1 MPGNALA
8 VLAPKTPVEPT
19 APTQGRANDN
29 GSNFKD
35 FMDTATHKVETAQ
48 KPSKKNSPQN
58 KNDADTG
65 KIQPQKA
72 KPKTES
78 RTEDN
83 SNNQEV
89 SASKENKSQSAPKTI
104 TKDSLTENTVTKDSL
119 IEGTE
124 VLAAKLQELDIN
136 QAQFE
141 ALLDLLGLNG
151 DADLDALLQSLTQ
164 ALNLNQKNSGDKTN
178 PSDLIARI
186 QQNQGEAVNLLKQA
200 GLSDAEAKNFLNL
213 LQSLQNASAQK
224 GLDKNA
230 SLQAKLDSRTN
241 RSDEA
246 SIKNPVFDNSQAEND
261 EGPDFLTTLKDTAK
275 RSDTATKRSDEAS
288 IKNPVF
294 DNSQTENDEGPDFST
309 KFKDTAKLKDT
320 TKRSDTA
327 KGTEKTDR
335 SASLDKLTETAK
347 QNEATRITTQEPVNE
362 KGAKTSNL
370 GELLSSKNA
379 QANILQTESFTDGK
393 GFKGLETAKTGP
405 DLQIQSPTVAANT
418 AVKAAESS
426 KPILPENLL
435 ARGATEAK
443 IINQIA
449 NKMTVRTIGAQNEV
463 HIKLDPPSLGTVRMK
478 IITSG
483 DTVRTVI
490 VAENQAVKQVIEN
503 NFNQLRDAM
512 GEQGL
517 KLGSFTVTVGGES
530 GHQHPSGESLDEE
543 NNTSLF
549 EKTASNDTDEN
560 LGTGMASLSFGDNQ
574 SISVIA

>member
-8 VLAPKTPVEPT
+8 VFAPKAPVEPT
-19 APTQGRANDN
+19 APTQDRANDN

-35 FMDTATHKVETAQ
+35 FMDTATHKVDTAQ

-83 SNNQEV
+83 SNSQEV
-89 SASKENKSQSAPKTI
+89 SASKENKSQSAPETI

-124 VLAAKLQELDIN
+124 VLADKLQELDIN

-151 DADLDALLQSLTQ
+151 GADLDALLQSLTQ

-178 PSDLIARI
+178 PSDLIAKI

-200 GLSDAEAKNFLNL
+200 GLSDAEAKNFLNH

-246 SIKNPVFDNSQAEND
+246 NIKNPVFDNSQAEND

-275 RSDTATKRSDEAS
+275 RS
-288 IKNPVF
+288 
-294 DNSQTENDEGPDFST
+294 ENDEGPDFST

-370 GELLSSKNA
+370 GELLSGKNA
-379 QANILQTESFTDGK
+379 KANILQTESFTDGK
-393 GFKGLETAKTGP
+393 GYKGLETAKTGP

-435 ARGATEAK
+435 ARGATEVK

>member
-1 MPGNALA
+1 MPAN
-8 VLAPKTPVEPT
+8 VLALFAVKAPVEPT
-19 APTQGRANDN
+19 APTQDQANDN
-29 GSNFKD
+29 GFKD
-35 FMDTATHKVETAQ
+35 FMDTAVHKVDTAQ
-48 KPSKKNSPQN
+48 KPSKEDSPQN
-58 KNDADTG
+58 QNNTQAEKT
-65 KIQPQKA
+65 QPKA
-72 KPKTES
+72 KT

-89 SASKENKSQSAPKTI
+89 SAAKENESQSAPETV
-104 TKDSLTENTVTKDSL
+104 TKDSPIENTVTKDSL
-119 IEGTE
+119 IEDTE
-124 VLAAKLQELDIN
+124 VLATQLQELDIN

-141 ALLDLLGLNG
+141 ALLGLLGLNG
-151 DADLDALLQSLTQ
+151 DADIDALLQSLTQ
-164 ALNLNQKNSGDKTN
+164 ALNLNPKDSGGGTN
-178 PSDLIARI
+178 ASDLIARI

-200 GLSDAEAKNFLNL
+200 GLSDAEVKNFLNH

-230 SLQAKLDSRTN
+230 NLQAKLDSQTN
-241 RSDEA
+241 RPDEA
-246 SIKNPVFDNSQAEND
+246 IIKNSVLYNSQAEND
-261 EGPDFLTTLKDTAK
+261 EGPDFLTQL
-275 RSDTATKRSDEAS
+275 
-288 IKNPVF
+288 
-294 DNSQTENDEGPDFST
+294 
-309 KFKDTAKLKDT
+309 KDTAKLKDT

-327 KGTEKTDR
+327 KGTGKTDR
-335 SASLDKLTETAK
+335 AASLDKLTETAK

-370 GELLSSKNA
+370 DELLSGKNA
-379 QANILQTESFTDGK
+379 KANILQTESFTDGK
-393 GFKGLETAKTGP
+393 GYKGLETAKTGP

-549 EKTASNDTDEN
+549 EKTASNDTDDNPE
-560 LGTGMASLSFGDNQ
+560 TGMVSLFFGDNQ

>member
-1 MPGNALA
+1 MPANALA
-8 VLAPKTPVEPT
+8 LFAVKAPVEPT
-19 APTQGRANDN
+19 APTQDQANDN
-29 GSNFKD
+29 GFKD
-35 FMDTATHKVETAQ
+35 FMDTAVHKVDTAQ
-48 KPSKKNSPQN
+48 KPSKEDSPQN
-58 KNDADTG
+58 QNNTQAEKT
-65 KIQPQKA
+65 QPKA
-72 KPKTES
+72 KT

-89 SASKENKSQSAPKTI
+89 SAAKENESQSAPETV
-104 TKDSLTENTVTKDSL
+104 TKDSPIENTVTKDSL
-119 IEGTE
+119 IEDTE
-124 VLAAKLQELDIN
+124 VLATQLQELDIN

-141 ALLDLLGLNG
+141 ALLGLLGLNG
-151 DADLDALLQSLTQ
+151 DADIDALLQSLTQ
-164 ALNLNQKNSGDKTN
+164 ALNLNPKDSGGGTN
-178 PSDLIARI
+178 ASDLIARI

-200 GLSDAEAKNFLNL
+200 GLSDAEVKNFLNHL
-213 LQSLQNASAQK
+213 QSLQNASAQTGLSDAEVKNFLNHLQSLQNASAQK

-230 SLQAKLDSRTN
+230 DLQAKLDSQTN
-241 RSDEA
+241 RPDEA
-246 SIKNPVFDNSQAEND
+246 IIKNSVLDNSQAEND
-261 EGPDFLTTLKDTAK
+261 EGPDFLTQL
-275 RSDTATKRSDEAS
+275 
-288 IKNPVF
+288 
-294 DNSQTENDEGPDFST
+294 
-309 KFKDTAKLKDT
+309 KDTAKLKDT

-370 GELLSSKNA
+370 GELLSGKNA
-379 QANILQTESFTDGK
+379 KANILQTESFTDGK
-393 GFKGLETAKTGP
+393 GYKGLETAKTGP

-449 NKMTVRTIGAQNEV
+449 NKMTVRTNGAQNEV

-560 LGTGMASLSFGDNQ
+560 PETGMVSLFFGDNQ

>member
-1 MPGNALA
+1 MPANALA
-8 VLAPKTPVEPT
+8 LFAVKAPVEPT
-19 APTQGRANDN
+19 APTQDQANDN
-29 GSNFKD
+29 GFKD
-35 FMDTATHKVETAQ
+35 FMDTAVHKVDTAQ
-48 KPSKKNSPQN
+48 KPSKENSPQN
-58 KNDADTG
+58 QNDTRAEKTH
-65 KIQPQKA
+65 PKA
-72 KPKTES
+72 KTH
-78 RTEDN
+78 TEDN

-89 SASKENKSQSAPKTI
+89 SATNENEPQSVPETV
-104 TKDSLTENTVTKDSL
+104 TKDSPIENTVTKDSL
-119 IEGTE
+119 IEDTE
-124 VLAAKLQELDIN
+124 VLATQLQELDIN

-141 ALLDLLGLNG
+141 ALLGLLGLNG
-151 DADLDALLQSLTQ
+151 DADIDALLQSLTQ
-164 ALNLNQKNSGDKTN
+164 ALNLNPKDSGGGTN
-178 PSDLIARI
+178 PLDLIARI
-186 QQNQGEAVNLLKQA
+186 QQNQGEAINLLKQA
-200 GLSDAEAKNFLNL
+200 GLSDAEAKNFLNH

-241 RSDEA
+241 RSGEA
-246 SIKNPVFDNSQAEND
+246 SIKNPVFDNSQA
-261 EGPDFLTTLKDTAK
+261 
-275 RSDTATKRSDEAS
+275 
-288 IKNPVF
+288 
-294 DNSQTENDEGPDFST
+294 ENDEGPDFST

-335 SASLDKLTETAK
+335 SASVNKPTETAK
-347 QNEATRITTQEPVNE
+347 PNEAPRITTQEPVNE
-362 KGAKTSNL
+362 KGGKTSNL
-370 GELLSSKNA
+370 GELLSGKNA

-393 GFKGLETAKTGP
+393 GYKGLETAKTGP

-449 NKMTVRTIGAQNEV
+449 NKMTVRTNGAQNEV
-463 HIKLDPPSLGTVRMK
+463 QIKLDPPSLGTVRMK

-490 VAENQAVKQVIEN
+490 VAENQAVKQAIEN

-560 LGTGMASLSFGDNQ
+560 PETGMATLFFGDNQ

>member
-1 MPGNALA
+1 MSANALA
-8 VLAPKTPVEPT
+8 VFAVKAPVEPT
-19 APTQGRANDN
+19 APTQDQANDN
-29 GSNFKD
+29 GFKD
-35 FMDTATHKVETAQ
+35 FMDTALHKVDTAQ
-48 KPSKKNSPQN
+48 KPSKEDSPQN
-58 KNDADTG
+58 QNNTQAEKT
-65 KIQPQKA
+65 QPKA
-72 KPKTES
+72 KT

-89 SASKENKSQSAPKTI
+89 SAAKENESQSAPETV
-104 TKDSLTENTVTKDSL
+104 TKDSPIENTVTKDSL
-119 IEGTE
+119 IEDTE
-124 VLAAKLQELDIN
+124 VLATQLQELDIN

-141 ALLDLLGLNG
+141 ALLGLLGLNG
-151 DADLDALLQSLTQ
+151 DADIDALLQSLAQ
-164 ALNLNQKNSGDKTN
+164 ALNLNPKDSGVGTN
-178 PSDLIARI
+178 PLDLIARI
-186 QQNQGEAVNLLKQA
+186 QQNQGEAINLLKQA
-200 GLSDAEAKNFLNL
+200 GLSDAEAKNFLNH

-230 SLQAKLDSRTN
+230 RLQVKLDTRTN

-246 SIKNPVFDNSQAEND
+246 SKKNPVLDNSQAE
-261 EGPDFLTTLKDTAK
+261 T
-275 RSDTATKRSDEAS
+275 
-288 IKNPVF
+288 
-294 DNSQTENDEGPDFST
+294 
-309 KFKDTAKLKDT
+309 DTAKLKGT
-320 TKRSDTA
+320 G

-335 SASLDKLTETAK
+335 SASVNKLTETAK
-347 QNEATRITTQEPVNE
+347 PNEAPRITTQEPVNE
-362 KGAKTSNL
+362 KGGKTSNL

-483 DTVRTVI
+483 DTVRAVI

-560 LGTGMASLSFGDNQ
+560 PETGMATLSFGDNQ

>member
-1 MPGNALA
+1 MPAN
-8 VLAPKTPVEPT
+8 VLALFAVKAPVEPT
-19 APTQGRANDN
+19 APTQDQANDN
-29 GSNFKD
+29 GFKD
-35 FMDTATHKVETAQ
+35 FMDTAVHKVDTAQ
-48 KPSKKNSPQN
+48 KPSKEDSPQN
-58 KNDADTG
+58 QNNTQAEKT
-65 KIQPQKA
+65 QPKA
-72 KPKTES
+72 KT

-89 SASKENKSQSAPKTI
+89 SAAKENESQSAPETV
-104 TKDSLTENTVTKDSL
+104 TKDSPIENTVTKDSL
-119 IEGTE
+119 IEDTE
-124 VLAAKLQELDIN
+124 VLATQLQELDIN

-141 ALLDLLGLNG
+141 ALLGLLGLNG
-151 DADLDALLQSLTQ
+151 DADIDALLQSLTQ
-164 ALNLNQKNSGDKTN
+164 ALNLNPKDSGGGTN
-178 PSDLIARI
+178 ASDLIARIQQNQGEKDSGGGTNASDLIARI

-200 GLSDAEAKNFLNL
+200 GLSDAEVKNFLNH

-230 SLQAKLDSRTN
+230 NLQAKLDSQTN
-241 RSDEA
+241 RPDEA
-246 SIKNPVFDNSQAEND
+246 IIKNSVLYNSQAEND
-261 EGPDFLTTLKDTAK
+261 EGPDFLTQL
-275 RSDTATKRSDEAS
+275 
-288 IKNPVF
+288 
-294 DNSQTENDEGPDFST
+294 
-309 KFKDTAKLKDT
+309 KDTAKLKDT

-370 GELLSSKNA
+370 GELLSGKNA
-379 QANILQTESFTDGK
+379 KANILQTESFTDGK
-393 GFKGLETAKTGP
+393 GYKGLETAKTGP

-549 EKTASNDTDEN
+549 EKTASNDTDDNPE
-560 LGTGMASLSFGDNQ
+560 TGMVSLFFGDNQ

>member
-1 MPGNALA
+1 MPAN
-8 VLAPKTPVEPT
+8 VLALFAVKAPVEPT
-19 APTQGRANDN
+19 APTQDQANDN
-29 GSNFKD
+29 GFKD
-35 FMDTATHKVETAQ
+35 FMDTAVHKVDTAQ
-48 KPSKKNSPQN
+48 KPSKEDSPQN
-58 KNDADTG
+58 QNNTQAEKT
-65 KIQPQKA
+65 QPKA
-72 KPKTES
+72 KT

-89 SASKENKSQSAPKTI
+89 SAAKENESQSAPETV
-104 TKDSLTENTVTKDSL
+104 TKDSPIENTVTKDSL
-119 IEGTE
+119 IEDTE
-124 VLAAKLQELDIN
+124 VLATQLQELDIN

-141 ALLDLLGLNG
+141 ALLGLLGLNG
-151 DADLDALLQSLTQ
+151 DADIDALLQSLTQ
-164 ALNLNQKNSGDKTN
+164 ALNLNPKDSGGGTN
-178 PSDLIARI
+178 ASDLIARI

-200 GLSDAEAKNFLNL
+200 GLSDAEVKNFLNH

-230 SLQAKLDSRTN
+230 NLQAKLDSQTN
-241 RSDEA
+241 RPDEA
-246 SIKNPVFDNSQAEND
+246 IIKNSVLYNSQAEND
-261 EGPDFLTTLKDTAK
+261 EGPDFLTQL
-275 RSDTATKRSDEAS
+275 
-288 IKNPVF
+288 
-294 DNSQTENDEGPDFST
+294 
-309 KFKDTAKLKDT
+309 KDTAKLKDT

-327 KGTEKTDR
+327 KLKDTTKRSDTAKGTDTPKGTEKTDR

-370 GELLSSKNA
+370 GELLSGKNA
-379 QANILQTESFTDGK
+379 KANILQTESFTDGK
-393 GFKGLETAKTGP
+393 GYKGLETAKTGP

-549 EKTASNDTDEN
+549 EKTASNDTDDNPE
-560 LGTGMASLSFGDNQ
+560 TGMVSLFFGDNQ

>member
-1 MPGNALA
+1 MSANALA
-8 VLAPKTPVEPT
+8 VFAVKAPVEPT
-19 APTQGRANDN
+19 APTQDQANDN
-29 GSNFKD
+29 GFKD
-35 FMDTATHKVETAQ
+35 FMDTAVHKVDTAQ
-48 KPSKKNSPQN
+48 KPSKENSPQN
-58 KNDADTG
+58 QNDTRAEKTH
-65 KIQPQKA
+65 PKA
-72 KPKTES
+72 KTH
-78 RTEDN
+78 TEDN

-89 SASKENKSQSAPKTI
+89 SATNGNEPQSVPETV
-104 TKDSLTENTVTKDSL
+104 TKDSPIENTVTKDLL
-119 IEGTE
+119 IEDTKI
-124 VLAAKLQELDIN
+124 LAAQLQELDIN

-151 DADLDALLQSLTQ
+151 DADMDALLQSLAQ
-164 ALNLNQKNSGDKTN
+164 ALNLNPKDSGVGTN
-178 PSDLIARI
+178 PLDLIARI
-186 QQNQGEAVNLLKQA
+186 QQNQGEAINLLKQA
-200 GLSDAEAKNFLNL
+200 GLSDAEAKNFLNH

-230 SLQAKLDSRTN
+230 SLHVKLDTRTN

-246 SIKNPVFDNSQAEND
+246 SKKNPVLDNSQAE
-261 EGPDFLTTLKDTAK
+261 T
-275 RSDTATKRSDEAS
+275 
-288 IKNPVF
+288 
-294 DNSQTENDEGPDFST
+294 
-309 KFKDTAKLKDT
+309 DTAKLKGT
-320 TKRSDTA
+320 G

-335 SASLDKLTETAK
+335 SASVNKLTETAK
-347 QNEATRITTQEPVNE
+347 PNEAPRITTQEPVNE
-362 KGAKTSNL
+362 KGGKTSNL
-370 GELLSSKNA
+370 GELLSGKNA
-379 QANILQTESFTDGK
+379 KANILQTESFTDGK

-560 LGTGMASLSFGDNQ
+560 PETGMGTLFFGDNQ

>member
-1 MPGNALA
+1 MSANALA
-8 VLAPKTPVEPT
+8 VFAVKAPVEPT
-19 APTQGRANDN
+19 APTQDQANDN
-29 GSNFKD
+29 GFKD
-35 FMDTATHKVETAQ
+35 FMDTAVHKVDTAQ
-48 KPSKKNSPQN
+48 KPSKENSPQN
-58 KNDADTG
+58 QNDTRAEKTH
-65 KIQPQKA
+65 PKA
-72 KPKTES
+72 KTH
-78 RTEDN
+78 TEDN

-89 SASKENKSQSAPKTI
+89 SATNGNEPQSVPETV
-104 TKDSLTENTVTKDSL
+104 TKDSPIENTVTKDLL
-119 IEGTE
+119 IEDTKI
-124 VLAAKLQELDIN
+124 LATQLQELDIN

-151 DADLDALLQSLTQ
+151 DADMDALLQSLAQ
-164 ALNLNQKNSGDKTN
+164 ALNLNPKDSGVGTN
-178 PSDLIARI
+178 PLDLIARI
-186 QQNQGEAVNLLKQA
+186 QQNQGEAINLLKQA
-200 GLSDAEAKNFLNL
+200 GLSDAEARNFLNH

-230 SLQAKLDSRTN
+230 SLQVKLDTRTN

-246 SIKNPVFDNSQAEND
+246 SKKNPVLDNSQAE
-261 EGPDFLTTLKDTAK
+261 T
-275 RSDTATKRSDEAS
+275 
-288 IKNPVF
+288 
-294 DNSQTENDEGPDFST
+294 
-309 KFKDTAKLKDT
+309 DTAKLKGT
-320 TKRSDTA
+320 G

-335 SASLDKLTETAK
+335 SASVNKLTETAK
-347 QNEATRITTQEPVNE
+347 PNEAPRITTQEPVNERGGKTSSLTEKTDRSASVNKPTETAKPNEAPRITTQEPVNE
-362 KGAKTSNL
+362 KGGKTSNL

-393 GFKGLETAKTGP
+393 GYKGLETAKTGP

-483 DTVRTVI
+483 DTVRAVI

-560 LGTGMASLSFGDNQ
+560 PETGMATLFFGDNQ

>member
-1 MPGNALA
+1 MPANALA
-8 VLAPKTPVEPT
+8 LFAVKAPVEPT
-19 APTQGRANDN
+19 APTQDQANDN
-29 GSNFKD
+29 GFKD
-35 FMDTATHKVETAQ
+35 FMDTAVHKVDTAQ
-48 KPSKKNSPQN
+48 KPSKEDSPQN
-58 KNDADTG
+58 QNNTQAEKT
-65 KIQPQKA
+65 QPKA
-72 KPKTES
+72 KT

-89 SASKENKSQSAPKTI
+89 SAAKENESQSAPETV
-104 TKDSLTENTVTKDSL
+104 TKDSPIENTVTKDSL
-119 IEGTE
+119 IEDTE
-124 VLAAKLQELDIN
+124 VLATQLQELDIN

-141 ALLDLLGLNG
+141 ALLGLLGLNG
-151 DADLDALLQSLTQ
+151 DADIDALLQSLTQ
-164 ALNLNQKNSGDKTN
+164 ALNLNPKDSGGGTN
-178 PSDLIARI
+178 ASDLIARI

-200 GLSDAEAKNFLNL
+200 GLSDAEVKNFLNH
-213 LQSLQNASAQK
+213 LQSLQNASAQTGLSDAEVKNFLNHLQSLQNASTQK

-230 SLQAKLDSRTN
+230 DLQAKLDSQTN
-241 RSDEA
+241 RPDEA
-246 SIKNPVFDNSQAEND
+246 IIKNSVLDNSQAEND
-261 EGPDFLTTLKDTAK
+261 EGPDFLTQL
-275 RSDTATKRSDEAS
+275 
-288 IKNPVF
+288 
-294 DNSQTENDEGPDFST
+294 
-309 KFKDTAKLKDT
+309 KDTAKLKDT

-327 KGTEKTDR
+327 KGTGKTDR

-370 GELLSSKNA
+370 GELLSGKNA

-393 GFKGLETAKTGP
+393 GYKGLETAKTGP

-549 EKTASNDTDEN
+549 EKTASNDTDDNPE
-560 LGTGMASLSFGDNQ
+560 TGMVSLFFGDNQ

>member
-8 VLAPKTPVEPT
+8 VFAPKTPVEPT
-19 APTQGRANDN
+19 APTQDRANDN

-35 FMDTATHKVETAQ
+35 FMDTATHKVDTAQ

-124 VLAAKLQELDIN
+124 VLADKLQELDIN

-186 QQNQGEAVNLLKQA
+186 QQNQWEAVNLLKQA
-200 GLSDAEAKNFLNL
+200 GLSNAEAKNFLNH

-230 SLQAKLDSRTN
+230 DLQAKLDSQTN
-241 RSDEA
+241 RPDEA
-246 SIKNPVFDNSQAEND
+246 IIKNSVLDNSQA
-261 EGPDFLTTLKDTAK
+261 
-275 RSDTATKRSDEAS
+275 
-288 IKNPVF
+288 
-294 DNSQTENDEGPDFST
+294 ENDEGPDFST

-347 QNEATRITTQEPVNE
+347 QNEAPRITTQEPVNE

-370 GELLSSKNA
+370 GELLSGKNA

-449 NKMTVRTIGAQNEV
+449 NKMTVRTNGAQNEV
-463 HIKLDPPSLGTVRMK
+463 QIKLDPPSLGTVRMK

-549 EKTASNDTDEN
+549 EKTASNDTDDNPE
-560 LGTGMASLSFGDNQ
+560 TGMVSLFFGDNQ